1 MNNKIIINNIV
12 NSISIVTKN
21 FSKELH
27 EPSLPKKEFKFIC
40 KTLSNK
46 KFMIGPFV
54 KKFEDKL
61 VRLTK
66 SKNVITTNT
75 GSSALHISLKLIDIG
90 NNDEI
95 LIPTLHYI
103 SSVNSTI
110 YCGATPHFVDI
121 ETNSLGVDCLKLD
134 NYLQKISII
143 KKNKCVNR
151 KTGKTIKAIIVLHTF
166 GHAADIDNIIKLCKK
181 YKLILI
187 EDAAEA
193 IGSFYKKKHLG
204 TFGKIGILSFN
215 GNKTIS
221 SAGGGAILTD
231 NKTLAKK
238 ARYLISNSKI
248 PHIWKYSYNQI
259 GYNYRMPNLNA
270 ALGFLQLKYLNKI
283 LIEKRKLFKK
293 YKKQFSKFNF
303 IKIMDQ
309 PKFSKS
315 NFWLQTLILDKKKQN
330 IRDQILK
337 KSYKKKIMLRPAWEL
352 LHTLN
357 HLKKFPKMNLDNAM
371 KIHKRIINLPS
382 SCYKIK

>member
-12 NSISIVTKN
+12 NSISKVTKN

-27 EPSLPKKEFKFIC
+27 EPSLPKKEFKFIS
-40 KTLSNK
+40 KTLNDK

-61 VRLTK
+61 IRLTK
-66 SKNVITTNT
+66 SKHVITTNT

-121 ETNSLGVDCLKLD
+121 EKNSLGVDCLKLN
-134 NYLQKISII
+134 NYLKKISVI
-143 KKNKCVNR
+143 KKNRCVN
-151 KTGKTIKAIIVLHTF
+151 KKSGKTIKAIIVLHTF
-166 GHAADIDNIIKLCKK
+166 GHAADIENIIKLCKK
-181 YKLILI
+181 YKLVLI

-238 ARYLISNSKI
+238 ARYLISNSKT
-248 PHIWKYSYNQI
+248 PHKWKYSYNQI

-270 ALGFLQLKYLNKI
+270 AVGFLQLKYLNKI
-283 LIEKRKLFKK
+283 LIEKRKLYKE
-293 YKKQFSKFNF
+293 YKKQFSKFDF

-309 PKFSKS
+309 PKYSKS
-315 NFWLQTLILDKKKQN
+315 NFWLQTLILDEKKQN
-330 IRDQILK
+330 MRDQILI
-337 KSYKKKIMLRPAWEL
+337 KSYKRKIMLRPAWEL
-352 LHTLN
+352 LHTLT
-357 HLKKFPKMNLDNAM
+357 HLKKFPKMNLDNAVKM
-371 KIHKRIINLPS
+371 HKRIINLPS
-382 SCYKIK
+382 SSYKIK